1 MSRSKPI
8 RENRV
13 SGSTRRLLDRVSG
26 RIERRGLALSQ
37 GKRPPEVDRIK
48 RKGGYHHE

>member
-13 SGSTRRLLDRVSG
+13 SG
-26 RIERRGLALSQ
+26 RIERREIALAA